1 MPVPDLDRISDL
13 LETYMAGES
22 ELLDST
28 YTIYKVICTCEQL
41 LHLRPLVYS
50 SSDVIR
56 FAELVMHHVNMQALA
71 AEERQ

>member
-13 LETYMAGES
+13 LETYMVDS
-22 ELLDST
+22 PELQEST
-28 YTIYKVICTCEQL
+28 YTIYKVVCVCEQL

-56 FAELVMHHVNMQALA
+56 FAELVMHHVNIQALA